1 LFQSISHKYIKFG
14 LVVLLIIG
22 IFFLLRDERTITNYP
37 SQGSDIIAFG
47 DSLVAGVGSS
57 TGGFVDMLSKDLGV
71 EVVNLGISGNTTKDA
86 LDRVEVLKDYKPKL
100 VMILLGGND
109 FLRKVPTEVTFAN
122 LDKIVRVVVNQG
134 SVVVLLGVR
143 SGVLSNRYD
152 EEYEK
157 LASKY
162 GAVYVSDVLDGVFG
176 RPNLMYDTIHP
187 NDLGYRIIADRLN
200 PVIKKLIQ

>member
-1 LFQSISHKYIKFG
+1 MFQSISHKYIKFG

-187 NDLGYRIIADRLN
+187 NDLGYRIIADRIT

>member
-1 LFQSISHKYIKFG
+1 MFQSISHKYIKFG

-109 FLRKVPTEVTFAN
+109 FLRKVPTEETFAN

>member
-1 LFQSISHKYIKFG
+1 MFQSISHKYIKFG

-157 LASKY
+157 LAIKY

-187 NDLGYRIIADRLN
+187 NDLGYRIIADRIT

>member
-1 LFQSISHKYIKFG
+1 M
-14 LVVLLIIG
+14 
-22 IFFLLRDERTITNYP
+22 LRDERTITNYP

-109 FLRKVPTEVTFAN
+109 FLRKVPTEETFAN

>member
-1 LFQSISHKYIKFG
+1 MFQSISHKYIKFG

-157 LASKY
+157 LAIKY

>member
-1 LFQSISHKYIKFG
+1 MFQSISHKYIKFG

-109 FLRKVPTEVTFAN
+109 FLRKVPTEETFVN

>member
-1 LFQSISHKYIKFG
+1 MFQSISHKYIKFG
-14 LVVLLIIG
+14 LVILLIIG